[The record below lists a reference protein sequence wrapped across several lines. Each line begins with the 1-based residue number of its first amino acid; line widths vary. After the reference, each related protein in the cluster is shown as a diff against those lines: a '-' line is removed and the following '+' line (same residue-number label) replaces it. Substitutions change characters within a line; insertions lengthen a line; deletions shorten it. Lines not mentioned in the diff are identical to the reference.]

1 MRGMLNILVG
11 SLAGAFAYGALI
23 TWSRQRV
30 FTATRAAERY
40 EYSRASWAGNERGT
54 GTRPTGGDDSYY

>member
-1 MRGMLNILVG
+1 MLNILVG
-11 SLAGAFAYGALI
+11 CVAAVFAYGALI

-40 EYSRASWAGNERGT
+40 EYPRANWAGNERGP
-54 GTRPTGGDDSYY
+54 GPGPMAGDESYY

>member
-1 MRGMLNILVG
+1 MG

-54 GTRPTGGDDSYY
+54 GPGSTAGDDGYY